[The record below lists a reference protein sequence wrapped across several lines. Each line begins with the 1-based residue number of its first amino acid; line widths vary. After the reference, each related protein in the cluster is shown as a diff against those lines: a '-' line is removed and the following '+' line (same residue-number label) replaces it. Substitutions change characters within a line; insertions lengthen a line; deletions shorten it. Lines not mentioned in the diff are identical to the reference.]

1 MLLDESVFSC
11 HPGPVVRRAAP
22 GVLVAAV
29 LALVGIAAW
38 IAFSD
43 DEPGLVIGET
53 VAADLAALA
62 EDAHGQFVAAAPAV
76 ADCMGSLRLEAA
88 PELDDLALYDQST
101 GIVYVRVPATAASL
115 EASLVHE
122 FAHHLEV
129 VCESHQS
136 LRSEFLIAQ
145 GHPVGTDWFGAVAW
159 EQRPSEQ
166 FAEAV
171 VQVVVGSR
179 SRHQLGLRLSPE
191 SVRLVE
197 AWLTTSD

>member
-1 MLLDESVFSC
+1 MSGAVRSLL
-11 HPGPVVRRAAP
+11 VVI
-22 GVLVAAV
+22 VAA
-29 LALVGIAAW
+29 LAGATAIVAL
-38 IAFSD
+38 SD
-43 DEPGLVIGET
+43 DGAELVIGES
-53 VAADLAALA
+53 VAADFAALA
-62 EDAHGQFVAAAPAV
+62 EAAHGRFVAAAPAV
-76 ADCMGSLRLEAA
+76 ESCMGSLRLEAA
-88 PELDDLALYDQST
+88 ADLDDLALYEQSSAT
-101 GIVYVRVPATAASL
+101 VHLRVPATAASL

-145 GHPVGTDWFGAVAW
+145 GYPADTDWFGEVAW
-159 EQRPSEQ
+159 EKRPSEQ

-179 SRHQLGLRLSPE
+179 SRHQLGLRLNPE

-197 AWLTTSD
+197 AWLTTNG